1 MDSKSLHTD
10 VEDFN
15 QQVILFVCQL
25 DFAKK
30 KHFGLSD
37 RVNQL
42 FNETRQRGCRSAFQ
56 CGVPLVNLD
65 TSVIQTLRP
74 SSKHRVPIKPEHPS
88 EDLAFLNFA
97 ALSLVQK
104 AYWYEPTI
112 AKFWFD
118 LGDEVIKTLEGA
130 SLQQLLALSQSTTH
144 LLRLREGTSVL
155 YWQRLLIGESV
166 HDSNASF
173 ISHNTALLA
182 LGKWQISAKHA
193 FPR

>member
-25 DFAKK
+25 DCAHK
-30 KHFGLSD
+30 KHFGISD
-37 RVNQL
+37 RVAQL
-42 FNETRQRGCRSAFQ
+42 FDQTQQRGCRSAFQ
-56 CGVPLVNLD
+56 CGVPLVNLN
-65 TSVIQTLRP
+65 TAVIRTLKP
-74 SSKHRVPIKPEHPS
+74 SSKQRNATNPQKPN
-88 EDLAFLNFA
+88 DTLAFLNFA
-97 ALSLVQK
+97 TLSLIQK
-104 AYWYEPTI
+104 AFWYEPTI

-118 LGDEVIKTLEGA
+118 LEDEAIDILEDT
-130 SLQQLLALSQSTTH
+130 SLQQLLTLSQSTTH
-144 LLRLREGTSVL
+144 LLRLREGSSVL

-182 LGKWQISAKHA
+182 LGKWQMSGKHA
-193 FPR
+193 LAR